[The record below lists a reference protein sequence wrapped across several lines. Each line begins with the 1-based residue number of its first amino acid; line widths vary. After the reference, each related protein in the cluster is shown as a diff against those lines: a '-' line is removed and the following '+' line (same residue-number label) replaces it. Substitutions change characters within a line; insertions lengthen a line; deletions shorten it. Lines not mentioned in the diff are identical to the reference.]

1 MNIKTTRENLADA
14 RGKRQRAR
22 ELRRAGKRD
31 RRAARRGKVGR
42 GTACICALALFAFLA
57 YMVGDSDYRACIVG
71 WAPLLMLACAILL
84 SFVYVQV
91 LAHSL
96 RFEENGSFHDCARG
110 ESLPFSI
117 SFSNP
122 TILFAFKVEAV
133 FFISDMYNT
142 TTSRARRTL
151 SLSPRET
158 AALDFSTRFTHIGSY
173 EVGLEQVVV
182 SDFLGLFSKTL
193 PHKRVH
199 PVLVTP
205 KLREIGG
212 IDFSSDAETESTSAA
227 KSVIADSMDY
237 AYVRDYVPGD
247 PLKTIHWKLSS
258 RNPQGA
264 YYTRLF
270 ERYTM
275 PGVSVVLDFTAPAS
289 GVDEA
294 AFPQLFDAIVESGL
308 SIARYARRRG
318 FSTRITFRDREG
330 QVRVLAGQDQEDLCS
345 LVEQV
350 PALQRGGGGD
360 DTAADIVHAAA
371 QARDGE
377 NNIVVCSADLG
388 AEMVSAVLD
397 VRARRR
403 FPFLIAA
410 VPTEFVDADLV
421 AYTKPLRQLDAAEV
435 PYTALKDAAELEGAA
450 L

>member
-1 MNIKTTRENLADA
+1 MDIRRKREELADA
-14 RGKRQRAR
+14 RARRVRAR
-22 ELRRAGKRD
+22 EARRAGKRGK
-31 RRAARRGKVGR
+31 RAARRAAAGR
-42 GTACICALALFAFLA
+42 AIACACALALFAFLA

-71 WAPLLMLACAILL
+71 WTPLLMFACAIVA
-84 SFVYVQV
+84 SFIYVQV
-91 LAHSL
+91 LAHGL
-96 RFEENGSFHDCARG
+96 RFEENGAFHDCARG

-117 SFSNP
+117 SFSNA

-133 FFISDMYNT
+133 FFISDMFDT
-142 TTSRARRTL
+142 TTSRVTRTL
-151 SLSPRET
+151 SLSPREKT
-158 AALDFSTRFTHIGSY
+158 ALDFSTRFTHIGSY
-173 EVGLEQVVV
+173 EVGLEKVVV
-182 SDFLGLFSKTL
+182 SDFLGLFSKAL
-193 PHKRVH
+193 PHARAH
-199 PVLVTP
+199 SVLVTP

-275 PGVSVVLDFTAPAS
+275 PGVAVVLDFTAPAD

-294 AFPQLFDAIVESGL
+294 AFPQLFDTVVESGL

-318 FSTRITFRDREG
+318 FSTRISFRDAQG
-330 QVRVLAGQDQEDLCS
+330 QVQVLAGQEQDDLCA
-345 LVEQV
+345 LMDRL
-350 PALQRGGGGD
+350 PALRRGAGAEN
-360 DTAADIVHAAA
+360 AAAEVVRDLA

-377 NNIVVCSADLG
+377 NNIVVCSADLCP
-388 AEMVSAVLD
+388 ELVSAVLD
-397 VRARRR
+397 VRAHRR
-403 FPFLIAA
+403 FPLFAAA
-410 VPTEFVDADLV
+410 VPGELVDADLV

-435 PYTALKDAAELEGAA
+435 PYMALKDALELEGAA

>member
-1 MNIKTTRENLADA
+1 MDIKKTREGFADA
-14 RGKRQRAR
+14 RAKRQRAR

-31 RRAARRGKVGR
+31 KKAARRRRVGR
-42 GTACICALALFAFLA
+42 AIACVCALALFSFLA

-71 WAPLLMLACAILL
+71 WAPVLMLACAIVF
-84 SFVYVQV
+84 SFIYVQV
-91 LAHSL
+91 LAHGL
-96 RFEENGSFHDCARG
+96 TFEENGSFHDCARG

-117 SFSNP
+117 SFSNS
-122 TILFAFKVEAV
+122 TILFAFKIEAV
-133 FFISDMYNT
+133 FFISDMFDT
-142 TTSRARRTL
+142 TTSRVPRTL

-158 AALDFSTRFTHIGSY
+158 VSLDFSTRFSHIGSY
-173 EVGLEQVVV
+173 EVGLEKVVV

-227 KSVIADSMDY
+227 KSVIADSMNY

-275 PGVSVVLDFTAPAS
+275 PGVAVVLDFTAPKGA
-289 GVDEA
+289 DEA
-294 AFPQLFDAIVESGL
+294 AFPQLFDTIVESGL

-318 FSTRITFRDREG
+318 FTTRITFRDRDG
-330 QVRVLAGQDQEDLCS
+330 QMQVLAGQEQDDLCA
-345 LVEQV
+345 LVEQM
-350 PALQRGGGGD
+350 PALRAGASEGE
-360 DTAADIVHAAA
+360 TAADIVRSAAS
-371 QARDGE
+371 ARDGE
-377 NNIVVCSADLG
+377 NNIVVCSADTG
-388 AEMVSAVLD
+388 AELVSAVLD
-397 VRARRR
+397 ARARRR
-403 FPFLIAA
+403 FPLLVAA
-410 VPTEFVDADLV
+410 VPTELVDADLV
-421 AYTKPLRQLDAAEV
+421 RYTKPLRQLDAAEV
-435 PYTALKDAAELEGAA
+435 PYMAIKDAAELEGAA